1 MLSSGIRRGVVR
13 AIRHIA
19 RAVLP
24 APRPKFSREA
34 LTLAIRYATTAQ
46 DAQWLVDAY
55 GPAQA
60 EVAMLLARAMG
71 SDPRD
76 VARDLS

>member
-1 MLSSGIRRGVVR
+1 MLNSNAVFRTIRR
-13 AIRHIA
+13 IA

-24 APRPKFSREA
+24 APRPRFSREA

-46 DAQWLVDAY
+46 DAQRLVDAH
-55 GPAQA
+55 GAAQA
-60 EVAMLLARAMG
+60 EVALLLARALG

-76 VARDLS
+76 VARELV

>member
-1 MLSSGIRRGVVR
+1 MLSAGILRLVRR
-13 AIRHIA
+13 IA

-46 DAQWLVDAY
+46 DAQRLVNAY
-55 GPAQA
+55 GAAQA
-60 EVAMLLARAMG
+60 EVALLLARALG
-71 SDPRD
+71 NDPRD
-76 VARDLS
+76 VAKELT